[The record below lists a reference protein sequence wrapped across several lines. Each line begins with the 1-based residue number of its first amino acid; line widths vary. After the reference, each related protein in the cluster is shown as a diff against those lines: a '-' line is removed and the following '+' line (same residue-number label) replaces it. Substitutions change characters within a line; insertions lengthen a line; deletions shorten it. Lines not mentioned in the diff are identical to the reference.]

1 MAIKLT
7 SRNARAAAACAAFTV
22 VCAAMARD
30 GDISW
35 LWAVGG
41 LLMTSAFAF
50 ESVPDESVDELEIT
64 DSALTRRYGDAHGAR
79 EQESVAWGDIE
90 RIEIHT
96 DDSGLT
102 RGDFYYLVFGKNSTG
117 VVVTEDLARRQH
129 LLDEF
134 ERRFPSFDHRKF
146 MEAAASRMTSV
157 FTVWERPA

>member
-7 SRNARAAAACAAFTV
+7 SRNARAAAACAVFTI
-22 VCAAMARD
+22 VCVAMAAD
-30 GDISW
+30 GSVSW

-41 LLMTSAFAF
+41 LLVTAAFAF
-50 ESVPDESVDELEIT
+50 ESVPADVVDELEISDT
-64 DSALTRRYGDAHGAR
+64 ALTRRYGDAHGAR
-79 EQESVAWGDIE
+79 EQESVAWSDVQ

-102 RGDFYYLVFGKNSTG
+102 QGDFYYLVFGKNSTG

-129 LLDEF
+129 LLAEF
-134 ERRFPSFDHRKF
+134 ERRFPSFDHRAF
-146 MEAAASRMTSV
+146 MEAAASRITSV